1 MNNHDLHIE
10 KLLFLSLTGWNYNN
24 CQSFNKNE
32 RASQELQDNS
42 IKHFLEESWMALRSA
57 YNTTIGTDYLN
68 VWDQK

>member
-42 IKHFLEESWMALRSA
+42 IKHF
-57 YNTTIGTDYLN
+57 
-68 VWDQK
+68 